1 MSAIVAQGRT
11 LQPIDLE
18 GIQSLIL
25 QNPTWSRWKLSR
37 VIAEKWGWFNAAGEL
52 KDMSCRELLKRLDDK
67 GLIRL
72 PARRSLPG
80 SRMSRQRLPIEH
92 PTDPITCSLRE
103 LGELSLRLIRPKD
116 PDEPLALHLLEQ
128 YHYLG
133 YSYTIGENLR
143 YMARDERGRVIAV
156 AVWGSAALKV
166 KPRDVWIG
174 WDEQTRLS
182 RLPHV
187 VNNTRYLILPWVR
200 VPHLASHLLGRMTR
214 RVSADWH
221 ARYGHPVHLAETFVD
236 QERHQGTC
244 YRAANWLALG
254 LTTGRTRR
262 DQQRTVSVPKKI
274 VLVLP
279 LIAPT
284 AMRTAL
290 GCPA

>member
-1 MSAIVAQGRT
+1 MSTIVAQGRT
-11 LQPIDLE
+11 LQPVDIE

-37 VIAEKWGWFNAAGEL
+37 VLAEKWGWFNAAGEL

-67 GLIRL
+67 GLIHL

-80 SRMSRQRLPIEH
+80 SRMSRRRVPIEH
-92 PTDPITCSLRE
+92 PTEPITCPLRE

-116 PDEPLALHLLEQ
+116 PDEPMALHLLEQ

-166 KPRDVWIG
+166 KPRDAWIG
-174 WDEQTRLS
+174 WNEPTRLS
-182 RLPHV
+182 RLPLV

-200 VPHLASHLLGRMTR
+200 VPHLASHLLGRMAR
-214 RVSADWH
+214 RISADWL

-254 LTTGRTRR
+254 MTTGRTRR

-279 LIAPT
+279 LIAPK

-290 GCPA
+290 GCLA